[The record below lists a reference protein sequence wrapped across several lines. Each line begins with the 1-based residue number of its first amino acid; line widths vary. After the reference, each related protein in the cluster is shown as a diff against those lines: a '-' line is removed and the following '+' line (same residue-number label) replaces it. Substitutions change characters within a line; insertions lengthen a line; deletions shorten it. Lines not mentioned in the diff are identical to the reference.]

1 MESPVKVRDTGI
13 TVTEILALLARGYS
27 YPQILEQHPRLI
39 VGDIMAAVQLAHDF
53 IAQYVT
59 AEDCIRLDH
68 VIQIQA
74 NSNRIVNISK
84 VREEFPRAFMPWK
97 ADEEA
102 RLVEQFKRGGKISD
116 LARSHQRN
124 PGAIRSRLAKLGLI
138 SSPDR
143 SSPRDSDPPERVE

>member
-1 MESPVKVRDTGI
+1 MESPVIIRDTGI
-13 TVTEILALLARGYS
+13 AVTEILALIARGYS
-27 YPQILEQHPRLI
+27 CPQILEQHPKLNA
-39 VGDIMAAVQLAHDF
+39 GDIMAAVQLAHDL

-59 AEDCIRLDH
+59 AEDSIRLDH

-102 RLVEQFKRGGKISD
+102 RLVEQFKRGGKIAD
-116 LARSHQRN
+116 LARTHQRN
-124 PGAIRSRLAKLGLI
+124 PGAIRSRLLKLGLI
-138 SSPDR
+138 SAPGR
-143 SSPRDSDPPERVE
+143 PEPREPGEP